1 VGRIGLGI
9 WVSDSF
15 HLSLC
20 IIIILDVIIRYQFLI
35 GDNDRSIINVHEI
48 DKRCIVGRL
57 GQEPTSWVV

>member
-1 VGRIGLGI
+1 MGRIGLGI

-35 GDNDRSIINVHEI
+35 GDTDRSIINVHEI
-48 DKRCIVGRL
+48 DKRYIVDRL